1 MNQLFVY
8 GTLMRGE
15 EREGFLANLTAR
27 PATIRGQLW
36 RAPAGYPAL
45 LLVDGG
51 AEITG
56 EVVTLDNPAIL
67 TALDLIEGTKEGL
80 YTRTVATI
88 QTETGPQQ
96 AWVYVMSPLQ
106 LRQAACRQ
114 TKTTDWR
121 QLTRRR

>member
-15 EREGFLANLTAR
+15 ERAGFLANSTAR
-27 PATIRGQLW
+27 PATIQGQLW

-51 AEITG
+51 AEIAG
-56 EVVTLDNPAIL
+56 EVVALDNPAIL
-67 TALDLIEGTKEGL
+67 TALDLIEGTSEGL
-80 YTRTVATI
+80 YTRKEAVI
-88 QTETGPQQ
+88 QTESGPQR

-106 LRQAACRQ
+106 LRQAGCRP
-114 TKTTDWR
+114 TKATDWR
-121 QLTRRR
+121 KLTRRR

>member
-1 MNQLFVY
+1 MNQIFVY

-15 EREGFLANLTAR
+15 EREGLVAHLSAR

-45 LLVDGG
+45 LLSGSG
-51 AEITG
+51 AKITG
-56 EVVTLDNPAIL
+56 EVLSLDDTQL
-67 TALDLIEGTKEGL
+67 LSALDLIEGTREGL
-80 YTRTVATI
+80 YDRIEATI
-88 QTETGPQQ
+88 QTESGSEQ

-106 LRQAACRQ
+106 LRQSGCHP
-114 TKTTDWR
+114 TKATDWR

>member
-1 MNQLFVY
+1 MSQIFVY

-15 EREGFLANLTAR
+15 EREGLVANLMAR

-45 LLVDGG
+45 LLNDNG

-56 EVVTLDNPAIL
+56 EVLTLDNPRIL

-80 YTRTVATI
+80 YARIEATI
-88 QTETGPQQ
+88 QTESGAEQ

-106 LRQAACRQ
+106 LRQAGCRP
-114 TKTTDWR
+114 TKATDWR
-121 QLTRRR
+121 KLTRRV

>member
-1 MNQLFVY
+1 MSQVFVY

-15 EREGFLANLTAR
+15 EREGLLAHLTVR

-45 LLVDGG
+45 LLSDSGV
-51 AEITG
+51 EITG
-56 EVVTLDNPAIL
+56 EVLTLDNPRIL

-80 YTRTVATI
+80 YARIETTI
-88 QTETGPQQ
+88 HTDTGPEQ

-106 LRQAACRQ
+106 LRQAGCRP
-114 TKTTDWR
+114 TKARDWR
-121 QLTRRR
+121 KLTRRG

>member
-1 MNQLFVY
+1 MSQLFVY

-15 EREGFLANLTAR
+15 EREALVAHLSVR

-45 LLVDGG
+45 LLNTGG
-51 AEITG
+51 AVISG
-56 EVVTLDNPAIL
+56 EVLSLGDTQIL
-67 TALDLIEGTKEGL
+67 SALDLIEGTREGL
-80 YTRTVATI
+80 YSRIEATI
-88 QTETGPQQ
+88 QTDSGPEQ

-106 LRQAACRQ
+106 LRQSGCHP
-114 TKTTDWR
+114 TKATDWR